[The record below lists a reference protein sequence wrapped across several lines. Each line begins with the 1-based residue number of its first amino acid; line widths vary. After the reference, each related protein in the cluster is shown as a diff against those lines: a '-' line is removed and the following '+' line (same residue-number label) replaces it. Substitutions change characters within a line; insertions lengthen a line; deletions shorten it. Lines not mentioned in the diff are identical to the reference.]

1 MARPDAPSAAPESAL
16 DPDPLESAPL
26 RRALV
31 LTERARTVGFDWP
44 SVAEVLDKL
53 SEEVE
58 ELKQA
63 VATGRREEQAA
74 ELGDVL
80 FAVANVARFLGI
92 DPDAALSGTTDRFV
106 ARFRWIEARLREQ
119 GRRPEDEPLEVLDG
133 LWNAAKRAGVGV
145 VGRREAPP

>member
-1 MARPDAPSAAPESAL
+1 VL
-16 DPDPLESAPL
+16 DPDPREGAPL

-31 LTERARTVGFDWP
+31 LTERARRVGFDWP

-53 SEEVE
+53 SEEVD
-58 ELKQA
+58 ELRCA
-63 VATGRREEQAA
+63 VAAGRPDEAAA

-80 FAVANVARFLGI
+80 FAVANVARFLAV
-92 DPDAALSGTTDRFV
+92 DPDAALAHATDRFV

-119 GRRPEDEPLEVLDG
+119 GRRPEDEPLEALDA

-145 VGRREAPP
+145 VGGREGPSTD